1 MASTPHPTNQPPFLL
16 LGKVL
21 RPHGVRGELRVDVLT
36 AYPERVV
43 PAMVVFLGRQPEDLK
58 SAVAYQV
65 EGVRPHHQY
74 LILKL
79 EGISD
84 RDAADLVRD
93 HYVMI
98 GLDDAVPLDEDE
110 FYLFQAIG
118 LEVYADDGE
127 HLGHVTEILETG
139 ANDVYIVN
147 GPRGEIL
154 LPSIDECILDI
165 DIEAERM
172 TVHIPDGLLDR

>member
-1 MASTPHPTNQPPFLL
+1 M
-16 LGKVL
+16 LGRVL
-21 RPHGVRGELRVDVLT
+21 RPHGVRGELRVEVLT

-43 PAMVVFLGRQPEDLK
+43 SAMVVYLGRQPDDAA
-58 SAVAYQV
+58 SAVAYTV
-65 EGVRPHHQY
+65 EGVRTHHQY
-74 LILKL
+74 LIIKL
-79 EGISD
+79 EGISG
-84 RDAADLVRD
+84 RDAADLLRD

-98 GLDDAVPLDEDE
+98 GLDDAIPLEEDE

-139 ANDVYIVN
+139 ANDVYIVH
-147 GPRGEIL
+147 GPRGEVL
-154 LPSIDECILDI
+154 LPAIDECILDI
-165 DIEAERM
+165 DLDAKRM